1 MEGQDLSI
9 FFINIPG
16 SRKLITHI
24 FKLLN
29 AHQAMFLEIPQPN
42 HLHNEL
48 ISLDEKIG
56 ELRIVIRKSFFNLDE
71 KLKIYYNSREIEEDK
86 NIYQGNDF
94 YGSGDKPQ
102 KGIY

>member
-1 MEGQDLSI
+1 MDGQDLSI

-16 SRKLITHI
+16 SKKLITHI

-48 ISLDEKIG
+48 LSLDEKIG
-56 ELRIVIRKSFFNLDE
+56 ELRIVIRKSYFNLDE
-71 KLKIYYNSREIEEDK
+71 KLKVYYDTRLIEEDE
-86 NIYQGNDF
+86 NVYQENDF
-94 YGSGDKPQ
+94 YGGVDSSQ
-102 KGIY
+102 KGI